1 MKTLNKFLTKSFLK
15 PFFYTFSIVLFLLVM
30 QNFWKYLDELIGKGL
45 ESSLILEL
53 IIYAS
58 ANLVP
63 IALPLSVLL
72 SSMMILGKLSEK
84 NELISIKSSGI
95 SFYQIIKPLFFVT
108 LFISVFSFLFSN
120 HIIPY
125 SNLKNITLMYD
136 VIHKKLAFNLE
147 EGVFFS
153 DLDGY
158 SIKIDKKIDDI
169 TFKNIIIL
177 DHNEN
182 KSINTIYIADTAI
195 IQNNKKEDILNI
207 KLINGTN
214 LSEHNCIDKEKK
226 NNCLTTNKFK
236 SYDLNFD
243 LSSFLL
249 NRTDGEK
256 FNDKA
261 KTMNISELNYLRD
274 SLKTELEKKER
285 KLIEIQVS
293 NPVQKKQHISLITEN
308 EIKSQTKYLNKIKVE
323 LNKKYTEALACI
335 IMLLIGAPIGSF
347 IKKGGFGLPV
357 IYSIVIFLFFYIIT
371 TTGYRLVRE
380 NILDVTTGMWLPII
394 LFLIIGLTMIYI
406 SNKENK
412 FK

>member
-169 TFKNIIIL
+169 TFKNITIL

-182 KSINTIYIADTAI
+182 KSINLPDNT
-195 IQNNKKEDILNI
+195 
-207 KLINGTN
+207 
-214 LSEHNCIDKEKK
+214 
-226 NNCLTTNKFK
+226 KF
-236 SYDLNFD
+236 
-243 LSSFLL
+243 
-249 NRTDGEK
+249 
-256 FNDKA
+256 
-261 KTMNISELNYLRD
+261 IRD
-274 SLKTELEKKER
+274 M
-285 KLIEIQVS
+285 Q
-293 NPVQKKQHISLITEN
+293 
-308 EIKSQTKYLNKIKVE
+308 
-323 LNKKYTEALACI
+323 
-335 IMLLIGAPIGSF
+335 
-347 IKKGGFGLPV
+347 
-357 IYSIVIFLFFYIIT
+357 
-371 TTGYRLVRE
+371 
-380 NILDVTTGMWLPII
+380 
-394 LFLIIGLTMIYI
+394 
-406 SNKENK
+406 
-412 FK
+412 

>member
-1 MKTLNKFLTKSFLK
+1 
-15 PFFYTFSIVLFLLVM
+15 M

-169 TFKNIIIL
+169 TFKNITIL

-182 KSINTIYIADTAI
+182 KSVNTIYIADTAI

-293 NPVQKKQHISLITEN
+293 NPVQKKQHISSITEN

>member
-158 SIKIDKKIDDI
+158 SIKIDKKIDDKI
-169 TFKNIIIL
+169 GRA
-177 DHNEN
+177 
-182 KSINTIYIADTAI
+182 S
-195 IQNNKKEDILNI
+195 
-207 KLINGTN
+207 
-214 LSEHNCIDKEKK
+214 C
-226 NNCLTTNKFK
+226 
-236 SYDLNFD
+236 
-243 LSSFLL
+243 
-249 NRTDGEK
+249 R
-256 FNDKA
+256 
-261 KTMNISELNYLRD
+261 
-274 SLKTELEKKER
+274 ER
-285 KLIEIQVS
+285 V
-293 NPVQKKQHISLITEN
+293 
-308 EIKSQTKYLNKIKVE
+308 
-323 LNKKYTEALACI
+323 
-335 IMLLIGAPIGSF
+335 
-347 IKKGGFGLPV
+347 
-357 IYSIVIFLFFYIIT
+357 
-371 TTGYRLVRE
+371 
-380 NILDVTTGMWLPII
+380 
-394 LFLIIGLTMIYI
+394 
-406 SNKENK
+406 
-412 FK
+412 

>member
-1 MKTLNKFLTKSFLK
+1 
-15 PFFYTFSIVLFLLVM
+15 M

-169 TFKNIIIL
+169 TFKNITIL

-207 KLINGTN
+207 KLINGAN

-236 SYDLNFD
+236 SYDLSFD

-261 KTMNISELNYLRD
+261 KTMNISELNYFRD
-274 SLKTELEKKER
+274 SLKTEL
-285 KLIEIQVS
+285 
-293 NPVQKKQHISLITEN
+293 
-308 EIKSQTKYLNKIKVE
+308 
-323 LNKKYTEALACI
+323 
-335 IMLLIGAPIGSF
+335 
-347 IKKGGFGLPV
+347 KKGKKINRNSSFK
-357 IYSIVIFLFFYIIT
+357 SSTKKT
-371 TTGYRLVRE
+371 TYFI
-380 NILDVTTGMWLPII
+380 N
-394 LFLIIGLTMIYI
+394 Y
-406 SNKENK
+406 
-412 FK
+412 

>member
-1 MKTLNKFLTKSFLK
+1 
-15 PFFYTFSIVLFLLVM
+15 
-30 QNFWKYLDELIGKGL
+30 
-45 ESSLILEL
+45 
-53 IIYAS
+53 
-58 ANLVP
+58 
-63 IALPLSVLL
+63 
-72 SSMMILGKLSEK
+72 
-84 NELISIKSSGI
+84 
-95 SFYQIIKPLFFVT
+95 
-108 LFISVFSFLFSN
+108 
-120 HIIPY
+120 
-125 SNLKNITLMYD
+125 
-136 VIHKKLAFNLE
+136 
-147 EGVFFS
+147 
-153 DLDGY
+153 
-158 SIKIDKKIDDI
+158 
-169 TFKNIIIL
+169 
-177 DHNEN
+177 
-182 KSINTIYIADTAI
+182 
-195 IQNNKKEDILNI
+195 LNI

-293 NPVQKKQHISLITEN
+293 NPVQKKQHISSITEN

>member
-207 KLINGTN
+207 KLINGAN

-293 NPVQKKQHISLITEN
+293 NPLQKKQHISLITEN

>member
-1 MKTLNKFLTKSFLK
+1 
-15 PFFYTFSIVLFLLVM
+15 M

-169 TFKNIIIL
+169 TFKNITIL

-182 KSINTIYIADTAI
+182 KSVNTIYIADTAI

-293 NPVQKKQHISLITEN
+293 NPLQKKQHISLITEN